1 MTLIRQDPWSVMTR
15 LNEELNRLMPYRTG
29 RGEDG
34 DNSSIATSL
43 WVPPVDIIEEQD
55 RFVLLADVPGV
66 AASEIEV
73 TMDAGVLTLKGER
86 RDDSAGYRD
95 RAKRLERVSGT
106 FYRRF
111 ALPDGVDPER
121 ITAQGRNGVLE
132 VSIPKAEKAKPRRIE
147 IQ

>member
-1 MTLIRQDPWSVMTR
+1 MSLIRQDPWSVMTR
-15 LNEELNRLMPYRTG
+15 LNEELNRLMPYRTV

-34 DNSSIATSL
+34 DGSSIATSR
-43 WVPPVDIIEEQD
+43 WVPAVDIIEEQD

-66 AASEIEV
+66 PTSDIEI

-86 RDDSAGYRD
+86 RDDSADYRD

-106 FYRRF
+106 FHRRF

-132 VSIPKAEKAKPRRIE
+132 VSIPKAEKARPRRIE